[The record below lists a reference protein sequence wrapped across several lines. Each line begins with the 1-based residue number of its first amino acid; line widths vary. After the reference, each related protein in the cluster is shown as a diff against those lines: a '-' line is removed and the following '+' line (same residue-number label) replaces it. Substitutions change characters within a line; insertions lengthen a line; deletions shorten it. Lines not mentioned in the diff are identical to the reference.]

1 MGNTAESY
9 RFFGHTMPNVDK
21 HFRLPITVHIPGN
34 LAEDEGI
41 ADATDGI
48 VAKFSAP
55 ASGYVDMYDYY
66 VGTKSGATDT
76 VIHLKNSETAR
87 AATAILT
94 LTAAAVGAFGTA
106 TTDLYLEKG
115 DVVEVDVQSSHG
127 THAID
132 TTMIFHMRV

>member
-1 MGNTAESY
+1 
-9 RFFGHTMPNVDK
+9 
-21 HFRLPITVHIPGN
+21 
-34 LAEDEGI
+34 
-41 ADATDGI
+41 
-48 VAKFSAP
+48 
-55 ASGYVDMYDYY
+55 MYDYY